1 MPPPYTPGSD
11 IGAKSVAQQKL
22 LSGAVILDFGSGAAV
37 IGGGCT
43 AFADEQGS
51 TKIAAMTARD
61 LAAAMPSTVHHGPPF
76 IGSSSPKTRHTR
88 SIKAVNDTSSQCKA
102 NDRDL

>member
-61 LAAAMPSTVHHGPPF
+61 LAAANAVHRAPWSTVHRLKLTQNPSHP
-76 IGSSSPKTRHTR
+76 
-88 SIKAVNDTSSQCKA
+88 VNQSGK
-102 NDRDL
+102 